1 MNLKTALFCMLSIR
15 SIPLHEAV
23 RRLPYSKKT
32 IYNAVEQMV
41 SDGDLLKQRTGDGVV
56 IISIPND
63 FYHQRLKELYILLV
77 TQGINPTP
85 LVSKT
90 CQHIWKQITSEKITA
105 EQIAEKIGYRTVTV
119 RKYLHLLS
127 QADAATILSKK
138 PLSVKKNQSN
148 ELARLLDDIIID
160 KKTNENTIYVAG
172 SRPFDE
178 QFLPP
183 KELKRKLYDNPSQSM
198 SITSTGFQLK
208 GKQRHVIYESIPAD
222 GDLEQLF
229 LSSLFTVDGVED
241 RCLFL
246 LHSKK

>member
-15 SIPLHEAV
+15 SIPLQEAV

-41 SDGDLLKQRTGDGVV
+41 SDGDLLKQRTADGVV

-138 PLSVKKNQSN
+138 TIICQKKPIQ
-148 ELARLLDDIIID
+148 
-160 KKTNENTIYVAG
+160 
-172 SRPFDE
+172 
-178 QFLPP
+178 
-183 KELKRKLYDNPSQSM
+183 
-198 SITSTGFQLK
+198 
-208 GKQRHVIYESIPAD
+208 
-222 GDLEQLF
+222 
-229 LSSLFTVDGVED
+229 
-241 RCLFL
+241 
-246 LHSKK
+246 